1 MRCPLPANFQPASPA
16 GTNIAS
22 AYGET
27 QAYNQIFPSLLAAYE
42 ARGRNFTQASAATAG
57 NITQGNIASA
67 KNQTERTLQSFQID
81 QQNQQLQAQR
91 EMQQQQIQ
99 AQQAHQ
105 FNQQAFQQQQIN
117 HLDEMDYTRTQNGIT
132 QVKQMLEDG
141 TISDQD
147 AADTIL
153 QLTSKTKAFENRRAG
168 EDAEKKRL
176 EGEKLAE
183 QTKLIMSNKIN
194 GQALEMEAAMQGHS
208 AKVMYHQDGSAD
220 IIGINDKGLYNV
232 KLSGSGKEGKDKPV
246 TRFGDESGT
255 FSYKNALPE
264 AKAESEA
271 AYPIVKESRADGKT
285 SDTNIQKRAEYMQEV
300 LKRMAS
306 QHQQQYAP
314 QAPIQIG
321 SNPVPGMEGNQGMRE
336 DSQSPSPQQP
346 VQQAPPKDA
355 PSYVKEANSSLD
367 KTQSI
372 FESKLKGDPYAMQ
385 AANEL
390 VAKVKQI
397 TLQYPS
403 LRSAPPQVQ
412 KEYNAT
418 KDAIRQLLNQVQQ

>member
-1 MRCPLPANFQPASPA
+1 MPANFQPASPA

-42 ARGRNFTQASAATAG
+42 AKGRNFTQASAATAG
-57 NITQGNIASA
+57 YETQGNIASA
-67 KNQTERTLQSFQID
+67 KNQTERTLQEFGID
-81 QQNQQLQAQR
+81 AQQVAQQNQIAAQER
-91 EMQQQQIQ
+91 MQSQQIQ

-168 EDAEKKRL
+168 EDSEKKRL
-176 EGEKLAE
+176 EGEKIAE
-183 QTKLIMSNKIN
+183 QTKLIMSNKVN
-194 GQALEMEAAMQGHS
+194 GQALELEAALRGHS

-220 IIGINDKGLYNV
+220 IIAVNDKGLYNV
-232 KLSGSGKEGKDKPV
+232 KLEHSGKDAKTKEEPDGGEWSHLG
-246 TRFGDESGT
+246 TQNRYDEKKGL
-255 FSYKNALPE
+255 AD
-264 AKAESEA
+264 AKAFAEGQTGK
-271 AYPIVKESRADGKT
+271 KEG
-285 SDTNIQKRAEYMQEV
+285 AEYLDIVQR
-300 LKRMAS
+300 RMDGTRSEFNQAK
-306 QHQQQYAP
+306 QQK
-314 QAPIQIG
+314 QAPVQIG

-336 DSQSPSPQQP
+336 DSQPPSQQQP